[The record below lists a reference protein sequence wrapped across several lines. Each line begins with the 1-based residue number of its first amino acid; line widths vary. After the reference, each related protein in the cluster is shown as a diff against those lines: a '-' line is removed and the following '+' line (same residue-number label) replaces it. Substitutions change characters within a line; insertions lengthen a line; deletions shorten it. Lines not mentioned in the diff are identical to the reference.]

1 MPCPNCDHTMQSISQ
16 PSAWTIIYWCPRCGT
31 LRRSNAADGRDED
44 EAPLLLARSRELSV
58 AIERHATLFPAAREV
73 ELHYRAN
80 EVGFYEACMLPEQR
94 PKLT

>member
-31 LRRSNAADGRDED
+31 LRRSNAAYGRDED

-58 AIERHATLFPAAREV
+58 AIERHATLL
-73 ELHYRAN
+73 LHYHAN
-80 EVGFYEACMLPEQR
+80 EIGFYEACMLPEQR